1 MTEQFLIGTYTKK
14 DSKGVY
20 KVTLDPQK
28 EEITKVELAI
38 PSQKPAY
45 LQTSGFMLLSKLMIK
60 AVLHHT
66 PLRMT
71 MLRC

>member
-45 LQTSGFMLLSKLMIK
+45 LQVGSDKRVYAVNFPSAETS
-60 AVLHHT
+60 
-66 PLRMT
+66 
-71 MLRC
+71 

>member
-38 PSQKPAY
+38 PSQKSERGKHTER
-45 LQTSGFMLLSKLMIK
+45 QILSS
-60 AVLHHT
+60 
-66 PLRMT
+66 
-71 MLRC
+71 RCCMKSSLCRKEKY